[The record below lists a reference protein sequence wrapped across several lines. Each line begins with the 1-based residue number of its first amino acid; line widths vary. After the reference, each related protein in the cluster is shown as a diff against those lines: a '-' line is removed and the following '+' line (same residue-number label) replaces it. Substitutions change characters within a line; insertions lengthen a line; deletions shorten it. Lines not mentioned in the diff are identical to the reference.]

1 VGGLAEVCEK
11 SSRLDLEGVGE
22 RHDVEQGDVS
32 LPALDT
38 PDVIAMEVREFGER
52 LLGEA
57 FSETQLAQVFS
68 KGGSGVSNRHPVIL
82 SC

>member
-1 VGGLAEVCEK
+1 MNEK
-11 SSRLDLEGVGE
+11 SSWLDLEGVRE

-32 LPALDT
+32 LAALDT

-57 FSETQLAQVFS
+57 SFETQLAQVLS
-68 KGGSGVSNRHPVIL
+68 KGDSGVSDGHFGIL
-82 SC
+82 SR

>member
-1 VGGLAEVCEK
+1 LCEK
-11 SSRLDLEGVGE
+11 SSRLDLEGVRE

-38 PDVIAMEVREFGER
+38 ADVIAMEVRQFGER

-57 FSETQLAQVFS
+57 LFETQLTQVIS
-68 KGGSGVSNRHPVIL
+68 KGGSGVSDGHPVIL
-82 SC
+82 SR

>member
-1 VGGLAEVCEK
+1 VCEK

-57 FSETQLAQVFS
+57 FFETQFAQV
-68 KGGSGVSNRHPVIL
+68 VSEGDSRVSDGHVVIL
-82 SC
+82 SR